1 MTPSLLSL
9 ILPLAALSIL
19 MVVAMVRFSLALINL
34 PERRYA
40 VRVWGLTYLVSWVA
54 IIRLLRAGIAAGTP
68 VPHAAAGLVL
78 VAAGWGTFHAFWIWL
93 WLSLERTN
101 ARATHAQTPSASRDA
116 VRRGT
121 GHIAVA
127 GLLVVGLAVIQLGF
141 MRDLLDT
148 MVAPGHR
155 AIAATVTVAAV
166 GFTLLIVG
174 GMRLA
179 LARGHPMTRA
189 EIEEQ
194 ARDIKYGPQG
204 RTGPLSYSRSAYRIF
219 GPAQGTEGEQ
229 EVSFHDMKSAW
240 RSGAWR
246 RDSSWRTVFMMTAG
260 GLLMLFG
267 GFGIAVVAGPMVVK
281 ILCGGALLYTA
292 VQLVAAARRA

>member
-1 MTPSLLSL
+1 LLSL
-9 ILPLAALSIL
+9 ILPLSALSVL
-19 MVVAMVRFSLALINL
+19 MVLAMVRFSVAIVSL

-40 VRVWGLTYLVSWVA
+40 SRVWGLTYVVSWVA
-54 IIRLLRAGIAAGTP
+54 IIRLLRAGVAAGTP

-78 VAAGWGTFHAFWIWL
+78 VAGGWATFHAFWLWL

-101 ARATHAQTPSASRDA
+101 AGATHAETASASRDA

-121 GHIAVA
+121 GHIAIA

-141 MRDLLDT
+141 MGDLLDT
-148 MVAPGHR
+148 MIEPGHR
-155 AIAATVTVAAV
+155 AIAATATVATV
-166 GFTLLIVG
+166 GFTLLMVG

-179 LARGHPMTRA
+179 LARGHPMTHA

-194 ARDIKYGPQG
+194 VREIKYGPQG

-219 GPAQGTEGEQ
+219 GPAKGAEAEQ
-229 EVSFHDMKSAW
+229 EVSFHDMKAAW
-240 RSGAWR
+240 HSGAWR

-260 GLLMLFG
+260 GLMMLFG

-281 ILCGGALLYTA
+281 ILCGAALLYTA

>member
-1 MTPSLLSL
+1 VTPSLLSL

-19 MVVAMVRFSLALINL
+19 MVVAMVRFSLAIINL

-40 VRVWGLTYLVSWVA
+40 SRVWGLTYIVSWVA
-54 IIRLLRAGIAAGTP
+54 IIRLLRAGMAAGTP
-68 VPHAAAGLVL
+68 VPHAATGLVL

-101 ARATHAQTPSASRDA
+101 ARATHEKTPTLSRDA
-116 VRRGT
+116 LRRGT

-127 GLLVVGLAVIQLGF
+127 GLLVVALAVIQLGF

-148 MVAPGHR
+148 MIEPGHR
-155 AIAATVTVAAV
+155 AIAITATVAAV
-166 GFTLLIVG
+166 GFTLLMVG

-179 LARGHPMTRA
+179 LARGRPMTHA

-204 RTGPLSYSRSAYRIF
+204 QTGPLSYRGSAYRIF
-219 GPAQGTEGEQ
+219 GPAKGAQAEQ
-229 EVSFHDMKSAW
+229 EVSMHDMKAAW

-246 RDSSWRTVFMMTAG
+246 QDSSWRTVFMMTAG
-260 GLLMLFG
+260 GLMMLLG
-267 GFGIAVVAGPMVVK
+267 GFGSAVVAGPLVVK
-281 ILCGGALLYTA
+281 VLCGGALLYTA